1 MQTCVDR
8 TIELLFR
15 LRDSEGFDKSNGT
28 SYVINLDETR
38 SFRIWHGDVWH
49 GDVWHG
55 DVSVVAF

>member
-49 GDVWHG
+49 GDV
-55 DVSVVAF
+55 SVVAF